1 MSMIHRMCS
10 FAAGAALVGAAQGAP
25 AAGPAPLPA
34 EQAAAL
40 LGCGIPLAVAH
51 DNLVARGYVIEQS
64 GDGRFSTRFRMSE
77 RDSTRRLFGSLA
89 VERARQYE
97 VAAVDAGIRFVPR
110 YRETV
115 YATGALGNN
124 RDQTREYAV
133 ALDVAQ
139 ADTLKDMQNEVCG
152 PLAVKPAGGDAA
164 PDSDVQRYL
173 QDSCKAGD
181 ARACKLLPAR

>member
-1 MSMIHRMCS
+1 MSVINQMCL
-10 FAAGAALVGAAQGAP
+10 FAAGAALAGAALGAP
-25 AAGPAPLPA
+25 ADSPAPLPA
-34 EQAAAL
+34 EQAAAQ
-40 LGCGIPLAVAH
+40 LGCSIPLAVAR

-64 GDGRFSTRFRMSE
+64 GDGGFSTRFRTSE

-97 VAAVDAGIRFVPR
+97 VSAVDAGIRFVPR
-110 YRETV
+110 YRDTT

-124 RDQTREYAV
+124 RDLTREYAV
-133 ALDVAQ
+133 PLDVAQ

-152 PLAVKPAGGDAA
+152 PLAVKPASGEAA